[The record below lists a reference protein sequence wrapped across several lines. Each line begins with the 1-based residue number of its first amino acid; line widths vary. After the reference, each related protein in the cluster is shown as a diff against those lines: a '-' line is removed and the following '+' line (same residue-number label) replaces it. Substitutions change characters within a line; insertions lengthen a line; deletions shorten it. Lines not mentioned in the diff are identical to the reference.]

1 MPKLHN
7 AWSQLCVESFNVQ
20 LWKTKTND
28 RTQLY
33 GMFLM
38 PLGPVFCHFPHW
50 WTQAWK
56 MTNARRA
63 FCFILIYVYACDF
76 LKGIF
81 RRLKGGKQA
90 SNAKGKTWTFKTR
103 AGNQTITLTSNFG
116 IECFGHTILSLWS
129 WLFST
134 KHPVIKGR
142 LVVGLLFFFPFK
154 FWQNSSPSPCTNLRE
169 REKESKKERWL
180 AFFFF
185 CFLLFFFFFSF

>member
-7 AWSQLCVESFNVQ
+7 AWSQLRVESFNVQ

-142 LVVGLLFFFPFK
+142 LVVGLLFFFHL
-154 FWQNSSPSPCTNLRE
+154 SSDKTVHHLPAQIWE
-169 REKESKKERWL
+169 REKKRARKREV
-180 AFFFF
+180 ACFFFF
-185 CFLLFFFFFSF
+185 AFCFFFSF